1 LQVGGGENLLA
12 LSFKVTLMEEERR
25 GRRRAAQRERGERVS
40 VVGGESRMR
49 KKERGMSRINYQN
62 APNSIYFC
70 VPS

>member
-1 LQVGGGENLLA
+1 MLG
-12 LSFKVTLMEEERR
+12 LSLELTLMEEERR
-25 GRRRAAQRERGERVS
+25 RKKKGSSVRGERVS